1 MKLNN
6 SQYDTIMRMY
16 DTRQS
21 HARAVQNS
29 RIEEINARIPE
40 YDELRKET
48 AAVSAEAA
56 RAAVMGDMSK
66 RARLSEKL
74 ASINEEKSILLTAAG
89 YPEDYL
95 ELHYECP
102 LCKDTGFINGQKCRC
117 F

>member
-29 RIEEINARIPE
+29 RTEEINARIPE

-89 YPEDYL
+89 YTMSVRSARTQAL
-95 ELHYECP
+95 
-102 LCKDTGFINGQKCRC
+102 
-117 F
+117 

>member
-48 AAVSAEAA
+48 ATVSAEAA
-56 RAAVMGDMSK
+56 RAAVMGPPSTKKKVFCSQRQDTRRIILSFTMSV
-66 RARLSEKL
+66 RSARIQAL
-74 ASINEEKSILLTAAG
+74 
-89 YPEDYL
+89 
-95 ELHYECP
+95 
-102 LCKDTGFINGQKCRC
+102 
-117 F
+117 

>member
-1 MKLNN
+1 
-6 SQYDTIMRMY
+6 MRMY

-74 ASINEEKSILLTAAG
+74 ASINEEKVFCSQQQ
-89 YPEDYL
+89 
-95 ELHYECP
+95 
-102 LCKDTGFINGQKCRC
+102 DTRRIISSFTMSVRSARIQAL
-117 F
+117 

>member
-1 MKLNN
+1 
-6 SQYDTIMRMY
+6 MRMY

-48 AAVSAEAA
+48 ATVSAEAA

-74 ASINEEKSILLTAAG
+74 ASINEEKVFCSQRQDTRRIILSFTMSVRSARIQAL
-89 YPEDYL
+89 
-95 ELHYECP
+95 
-102 LCKDTGFINGQKCRC
+102 
-117 F
+117 